1 MNQQSN
7 LRKKGARNLGEKKDG
22 HAGSVLFA
30 LIITMVILTAL
41 GAAILPILFT
51 SEIGQVSASQAM
63 KAYYLAEAGGRYTLP
78 RLDEIT
84 NGTHKF
90 KFSDGDT
97 FFKIKKFSNAEF
109 ISTGVI
115 NEGSTLESRVAI
127 TYKLKSIFDYGL
139 FSDGDLIIGN
149 NALVDSYS
157 SSGESTEGE
166 NGNVGTNSDNLD
178 GISGTV
184 TGEQI
189 VSAGEDMTPKD
200 LPDGAADWGP
210 PGDPLDI
217 QSGNY
222 KMEYIDIQPGSPLN
236 ITGDVVIYVIGATN
250 ASNNS
255 GVIINTGASLTIYAA
270 GDIVISNNC
279 VINQN
284 QAPANFVIY
293 GLAGCENITLS
304 NNSDTFGAIYAPT
317 ADIYAGN
324 NAEIYGSLIGST
336 VTVSE
341 NTHVCYDEDL
351 MELDVDYSDVEQYFA
366 EN

>member
-157 SSGESTEGE
+157 SSGEPTQGE